1 MAVTTWDAG
10 LCGPYVVVYNC
21 PGGREMPGHVFVD
34 AVKCTGCGECVPKC
48 PVEAMSGE
56 LGRPPAVDPSKCD
69 GCGECFRVCPEGAM
83 ALADGADAVL
93 WLLAGAGRAALE
105 ADDALASALP
115 GVGRRRLVSAAREV
129 LDRGLAGRE
138 RRASTNGRGDG
149 FGAAAGTG
157 RGGGAPGS
165 GRTDPKGQGVVLP
178 PIIAYSVEMG
188 RVLQLAAKVALVNT
202 TVLIL
207 GESGVG
213 KEVVARFIHGTSP
226 RREGP
231 FVTINCGA
239 IPATLLESELF
250 GYESGAF
257 TGARREGKPG
267 MIDVASC
274 GTLFLDE
281 ISELPGD
288 LQVKLLQ
295 VIQERRL
302 TRVGGVKPVD
312 VDIRIIAATNRDL
325 AGMVAKGEFRADL
338 FYRLNVVPI
347 TIPPLRERPDDVIP
361 LIYHFLER
369 FNRAHGYRK
378 AISED
383 AREILARYS
392 WPGNV
397 RELENLVER
406 LVVTVEGDE
415 IGPGDLPRQVLE
427 ERGLHRPGVVVG
439 GIMPLRQAVE
449 EVERQIIQRALSEK
463 RSTYSIARLLG
474 VNQSTVVRKIKK
486 YAVGGHSG
494 RGGLKP
500 AAADGDR

>member
-1 MAVTTWDAG
+1 
-10 LCGPYVVVYNC
+10 
-21 PGGREMPGHVFVD
+21 MPGHVFVD

-48 PVEAMSGE
+48 PVKAMSGE

-69 GCGECFRVCPEGAM
+69 GCGECFRVCPESAM

-93 WLLAGAGRAALE
+93 WLLAGGGRAALE
-105 ADDALASALP
+105 ADDALASVLP
-115 GVGRRRLVSAAREV
+115 GVGRGRLVSAAREV
-129 LDRGLAGRE
+129 LNQGPAGRE
-138 RRASTNGRGDG
+138 RGASTNGRRDG
-149 FGAAAGTG
+149 FGAAAETG
-157 RGGGAPGS
+157 RGGGASGS
-165 GRTDPKGQGVVLP
+165 GRRDPKGQGVVLP

-213 KEVVARFIHGTSP
+213 KEVVARFIHGTGP

-267 MIDVASC
+267 MIDVASR

-369 FNRAHGYRK
+369 FNGAHGYRK
-378 AISED
+378 TISED

-427 ERGLHRPGVVVG
+427 EGGLHRPGVVVG

-486 YAVGGHSG
+486 YAAGGHGG

-500 AAADGDR
+500 AAVDGDR